1 MSERIRAIES
11 RESTNVRNILESQ
24 SITDENVESK
34 EKNEVQTLMK
44 TFTKEINNLLKKLE
58 YTNKHLKTLD
68 DKIEE
73 LNVKEQ
79 HKIKHIFTP
88 NTNKNGTVQCR
99 YDQTGFCIQREQ
111 CSYLHTSE
119 VCAEFVVN
127 GYSSQL
133 VCCKRHPKYCR
144 NFMQ

>member
-1 MSERIRAIES
+1 M
-11 RESTNVRNILESQ
+11 
-24 SITDENVESK
+24 
-34 EKNEVQTLMK
+34 
-44 TFTKEINNLLKKLE
+44 
-58 YTNKHLKTLD
+58 KTLD

-111 CSYLHTSE
+111 CSYFHTSQ

-127 GYSSQL
+127 GYCSQL
-133 VCCKRHPKYCR
+133 VCCKRRPKYCR
-144 NFMQ
+144 NIMQEECFWGQNCKYLHKEQIVTAIVANENCY